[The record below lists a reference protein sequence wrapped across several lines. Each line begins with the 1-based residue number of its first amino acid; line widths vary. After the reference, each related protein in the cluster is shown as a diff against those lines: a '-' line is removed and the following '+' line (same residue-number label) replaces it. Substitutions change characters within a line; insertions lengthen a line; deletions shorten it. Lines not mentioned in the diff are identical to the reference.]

1 MNNVRQLTLES
12 AYDIIAIFFSKIRRD
27 ETIRMIYVLPE
38 MDKNFQRY
46 LASNTP
52 KIGFFKI
59 MAGRKE
65 AGSN

>member
-1 MNNVRQLTLES
+1 M
-12 AYDIIAIFFSKIRRD
+12 IAIFFSKIRSD

-38 MDKNFQRY
+38 MNKNFQRY
-46 LASNTP
+46 LASNKP

-59 MAGRKE
+59 MAGRIE